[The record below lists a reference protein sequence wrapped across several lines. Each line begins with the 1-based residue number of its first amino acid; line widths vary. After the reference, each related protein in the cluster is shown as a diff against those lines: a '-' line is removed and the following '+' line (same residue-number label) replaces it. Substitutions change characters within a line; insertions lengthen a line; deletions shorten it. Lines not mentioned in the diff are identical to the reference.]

1 VVFRSGAGMVGLV
14 TGARRGIGRA
24 VARRLSGAGA
34 KLVLADLPE
43 PAGDAPEH
51 HGLAADRTLA
61 VDADVRRLEDIQHA
75 VRRCRDAFGRV
86 DFVVANAG
94 TCDEGSLAE
103 GNPDVWRAVVETN
116 LLGVAHTVRAVLPAM
131 QEQGSGHIVLMASVS
146 GREAYEGQPM
156 YVASKWGVVG
166 LGYSLRRELAPQ
178 GIKVTLVEPGLVD
191 TELSRATAPWAFS
204 DGVKPLD
211 PDDVARAVAFAILE
225 PPHVTIN
232 EIVLRPRHQA
242 I

>member
-1 VVFRSGAGMVGLV
+1 
-14 TGARRGIGRA
+14 

-34 KLVLADLPE
+34 RLVLADLPE
-43 PAGDAPEH
+43 PAGDAPAQHE
-51 HGLAADRTLA
+51 LPADRTLA
-61 VDADVRRLEDIQHA
+61 VDADVRRLEDIQCA
-75 VRRCRDAFGRV
+75 VRRCREAFGGRV

-94 TCDEGSLAE
+94 TCDQGSLAE
-103 GNPDVWRAVVETN
+103 GDPAVWRAVVETN

-146 GREAYEGQPM
+146 GREVYEGQPM
-156 YVASKWGVVG
+156 YLASKWGVVG

-178 GIKVTLVEPGLVD
+178 GIRVTLVEPGLVD
-191 TELSRATAPWAFS
+191 TELSRTTAPLAFS
-204 DGVKPLD
+204 EGVEPLD